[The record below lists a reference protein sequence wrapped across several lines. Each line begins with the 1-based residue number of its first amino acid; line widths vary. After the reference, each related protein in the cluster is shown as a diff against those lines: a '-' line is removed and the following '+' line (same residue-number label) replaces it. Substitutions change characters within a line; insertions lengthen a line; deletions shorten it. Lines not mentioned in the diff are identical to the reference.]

1 LANTCLGALAGKVGP
16 KYVQEMFKVLLGQMR
31 TAQDATKRDVAYLG
45 LKVVVQNLVQ
55 EQPGER
61 AGGEDM
67 DVDGGEGEKKKAAGS
82 QKNAESVAAL
92 VAEYL
97 GPELVA
103 CVESENEEI
112 ASNGYDLLLMFLTL
126 HGPLFPKLTSM
137 AEICA
142 KECEDPR
149 PGIRKKAMQCLGKM
163 AASLPIGD
171 FHAMCRMLVE
181 KLAPFVGGTAERKTK
196 AKAKTKTEKKESL
209 SAAEMQQAQ
218 SLVMSLSYV
227 GKGAGFRMGDHVPDM
242 VSGCLQLAS
251 MGMGDDKDEG
261 HGVELVESCLVM
273 LELCMLRCP
282 REAAPHRAAI
292 NEMAIRCLS
301 HDPNYSMDSDMEDG
315 DEDGGSE
322 EGSDD
327 DEYSDDGF
335 SDDDDS
341 CWKVRRAACKV
352 LSAEFKMYPAG
363 EVYADCQQAIVKR
376 ASGEREETVRQEV
389 FNVYLDL
396 LAAVHGAKKG
406 DEGVKKQLQEA
417 LEPVATKF
425 ARMLKKQSPK
435 IRVCIFKA
443 LTKMVAASEGGAL
456 FGMVLSAAAKDI
468 VVALKDDASSALQ
481 LQVLQLL
488 EVGFGA
494 GRPAPADKLAK
505 ELVGVV
511 EEVFECSQKKYF
523 ALAAAALRVCQK
535 VVYLIRPDAT
545 QDIIADLS
553 CLVLPLFVTV
563 TDVLSSSDKP
573 QEVKNAAI
581 TCMGHAIGQMG
592 DLLEGTQMET
602 LAKDFA
608 AMPSNSKRAKRQGSN
623 DSNPGHMPRLKD
635 VVSLLVERLGNETTR
650 LSALVAIKRLI
661 ESPLK
666 LDVHGALGDATSFIK
681 SYLKK
686 LDRQVRIVSVE
697 TLSAI
702 MTCRAGQID
711 QAEVDSIIDEVS
723 GLISDDDLGV
733 SNAVIVLL
741 GDVVSV
747 SSPKATASLLYK
759 VLGNIHSL
767 LSSSTLQASSLDR
780 LIKFFER
787 AIGIAAAADQNA
799 LAKDLVEF
807 GMGTSTKQ
815 SSVATAKC
823 VASIAA
829 GSDEAFKYVNEA
841 LATLPKKS
849 DAQEKN
855 FLLFC
860 IRELGANQLA
870 LNDDK
875 MLRDA
880 IVACIGD
887 EATAEAAANALGG
900 LASGA
905 NASHLDFIVNALSDT
920 KDKEKKLQYP
930 MSRALDEALKIM
942 AKSRQ
947 AKVAGA
953 SAGADRMDEDED
965 ATGSDRQASIDSI
978 VKILIKMNKDKDVG
992 DEAKV
997 IIAEC
1002 YGFAAAICPDSV
1014 LPTFKTQLG
1023 SKDTGCKNFALVA
1036 LKSCISQSVNDQGI
1050 EEALASTWLPMA
1062 MEKLADE
1069 DVSVRRSATLLL
1081 SLATHTKLALVTDL
1095 LNDCLPPLLVQT
1107 RPDESLIR
1115 IIDLG
1120 PFKHKIDDGLEQRK
1134 SAFDC
1139 LNILISKCW
1148 DGVPDHAA
1156 VVESIAAGVG
1166 DEYDVKLRCHDLLVI
1181 LANKEPSLVLGILD
1195 KVTKPMT
1202 KTLSKR
1208 VKADGVKQEIDKND
1222 DMLRSCMRA
1231 CLALDKIDGSD
1242 NVASFKSFIGA
1253 IAGDA
1258 FLGPRLV
1265 ALKKDLQLRD

>member
-1 LANTCLGALAGKVGP
+1 
-16 KYVQEMFKVLLGQMR
+16 
-31 TAQDATKRDVAYLG
+31 
-45 LKVVVQNLVQ
+45 
-55 EQPGER
+55 
-61 AGGEDM
+61 
-67 DVDGGEGEKKKAAGS
+67 
-82 QKNAESVAAL
+82 
-92 VAEYL
+92 
-97 GPELVA
+97 
-103 CVESENEEI
+103 
-112 ASNGYDLLLMFLTL
+112 
-126 HGPLFPKLTSM
+126 
-137 AEICA
+137 
-142 KECEDPR
+142 
-149 PGIRKKAMQCLGKM
+149 
-163 AASLPIGD
+163 
-171 FHAMCRMLVE
+171 
-181 KLAPFVGGTAERKTK
+181 
-196 AKAKTKTEKKESL
+196 
-209 SAAEMQQAQ
+209 
-218 SLVMSLSYV
+218 
-227 GKGAGFRMGDHVPDM
+227 
-242 VSGCLQLAS
+242 
-251 MGMGDDKDEG
+251 
-261 HGVELVESCLVM
+261 
-273 LELCMLRCP
+273 
-282 REAAPHRAAI
+282 
-292 NEMAIRCLS
+292 
-301 HDPNYSMDSDMEDG
+301 
-315 DEDGGSE
+315 
-322 EGSDD
+322 
-327 DEYSDDGF
+327 
-335 SDDDDS
+335 
-341 CWKVRRAACKV
+341 
-352 LSAEFKMYPAG
+352 
-363 EVYADCQQAIVKR
+363 
-376 ASGEREETVRQEV
+376 
-389 FNVYLDL
+389 VYLDL

-443 LTKMVAASEGGAL
+443 LTKMVAASQGGAL

-563 TDVLSSSDKP
+563 TDVRSSSDKP

-849 DAQEKN
+849 NAQEKN

-1231 CLALDKIDGSD
+1231 CLALDKIDSSD